1 MWNEKRIKTL
11 VIASLLITETFV
23 WTASGSIDSQSL
35 GIIGGSDGPTSIDIR
50 NSGEKPELPDLEDP
64 AGGQAD
70 GDLSGTGEDADN
82 QPQEDKHH
90 EKELQEAESKG
101 LLLLVNKKQPISPD
115 YKPEDLQEIRDFV
128 PDRSPETRYM
138 RAEAADAF
146 HNLVE
151 QAAQDGIVIKM
162 TTAYRSYGFQKL
174 LFDSYVEKEGEE
186 MANTFSAKPGQSE
199 HQTGLAVDVSSPS
212 VDYQLSDDYGKTAEG
227 KWVAANA
234 YRFGFIL
241 RFPEGKED
249 ITGYQYEPWHLRYV
263 GTFAAKEIHDQ
274 DLTLEEY
281 LDKYNVKE

>member
-11 VIASLLITETFV
+11 VIVSLLIIETFV
-23 WTASGSIDSQSL
+23 WTASGSVDSQSL
-35 GIIGGSDGPTSIDIR
+35 GFVGGSENGQAGNEAEGLP
-50 NSGEKPELPDLEDP
+50 GAEKPVRPEVNDSN
-64 AGGQAD
+64 AGQAE
-70 GDLSGTGEDADN
+70 GEPA
-82 QPQEDKHH
+82 QEDQNHK
-90 EKELQEAESKG
+90 KELQEAESKG
-101 LLLLVNKKQPISPD
+101 LLLLVNKQHAVAED
-115 YKPEDLQEIRDFV
+115 YKPDDLVKITSDFA

-146 HNLVE
+146 HNLVK
-151 QAAQDGIVIKM
+151 QAAQDGIELKM

-186 MANTFSAKPGQSE
+186 KANTYSAKPGQSE

-212 VDYQLSDDYGKTAEG
+212 VDFQLSDDYGKTPEG
-227 KWVAANA
+227 KWIADNA

-241 RFPEGKED
+241 RFPKGKED
-249 ITGYQYEPWHLRYV
+249 NTGYQYEPWHLRYV

-281 LDKYNVKE
+281 LEENGID